1 MNITKIVSLL
11 EQVEDSIHNE
21 DLEKATDII
30 GYLIDDIIEFEMAHE
45 DDFRQI
51 HEMLKKVHKNDH
63 ELYRAQR
70 ASGDIVGEA

>member
-1 MNITKIVSLL
+1 MNITKLVNLL
-11 EQVEDSIHNE
+11 EQVEDSINKE